1 MPCRY
6 IWAFSPKSSSQSDK
20 LIEVDCAR
28 RLHAGALR
36 RGVVVMLAV
45 GRVARSAA
53 GSKLAC
59 AVLVHMQE
67 GSQKES
73 RWQAQ
78 CTDDWPDT
86 ATTTCTGRHLPNQ
99 IRQLT
104 ALPLSGTNS
113 DSHFNG
119 FPVSADVPTIDP

>member
-6 IWAFSPKSSSQSDK
+6 MWASSPKISSRSDK
-20 LIEVDCAR
+20 LIEVDCTR
-28 RLHAGALR
+28 RLHAEALQR
-36 RGVVVMLAV
+36 DGVEMLAV

-59 AVLVHMQE
+59 AVLLHMQE

-78 CTDDWPDT
+78 WADDWPDT

-104 ALPLSGTNS
+104 ALPFSGTNS